1 MNVVDSNPIS
11 GLSLDPDCR
20 ACRRVRQ
27 TATHP
32 AERLRRAGVWL
43 LCVVILSL
51 SALTVRG
58 QEAPRD
64 PEPPEAKTEP
74 DELVELR
81 DHFQHGRYAEA
92 LEEFEKVPAD
102 FAEAPGFVL
111 LRSRCLEAQGDLEP
125 AAKLVADAVAK
136 NTSHAGLLGRLSELQ
151 FEQGQY
157 EECQKSID
165 QAFEIDDDQPQARA
179 VLVDLLL
186 ATGKSHPAEE
196 ASRWFIDFYNRKQ
209 PEDAETLVVV
219 ARGVK
224 LFALWHPKS
233 QNLNMIVNTLCPD
246 AVKADPLC
254 WQAHAVAGGLLLD
267 KYNRGQGL
275 PELKKALTIN
285 PQAAPVYARLA
296 EAAIDERD
304 NADAQQLVV
313 RALEINPNSVPALL
327 SLFDLQFEGGESAAA
342 EETLQKL
349 AHINPHNELLL
360 ARRALLSIHADGI
373 PTEAELTNLFARLEA
388 EEPIGDAAVS
398 GFGKALAEAARV
410 NPHPGRFL
418 EVVGNAMEGR
428 FKFEFAE
435 RCYRQ
440 AALALPS
447 LPGPRSSLG
456 LLSMR
461 TGKLDDARKIL
472 DEAFNADPF
481 HVRVSNMRKV
491 VKLLDGYETLET
503 EHFRIRYDSVADR
516 MLAHYMSEFLEEQ
529 YQPLVKQF
537 RYEPADKTQFEIFH
551 RAKGVSAHQW
561 FSARLVGLPWIQT
574 IGASTG
580 MIVALSSPTA
590 GDRPY
595 NWARVARHEFVHIL
609 TLQGTKFNIPHWYT
623 EALAVLSEET
633 PRPELWNEMLRERVP
648 KGQLLNLDTLNQG
661 FTRAKNQN
669 DWNFAYCQ
677 ARLYAEYLKE
687 RFGDDAT
694 SRLLEAYRE
703 GKTTTQALE
712 QVFQIQQPVFEQG
725 YRDYLDRVV
734 AQLKGEVPEEQGTN
748 LPQAEK
754 AYREHPEDPARAA
767 QYALALLNVN
777 KRKDAR
783 RIASEVLQEHP
794 RDPAASLVLARLA
807 LRAEDVEQAEKLL
820 DGVLDPERPN
830 PRILE
835 LRAEVHLGQKEYAQA
850 AALYELG
857 LKQAPLHV
865 PWQKG
870 LATALL
876 RAKDFQKLKPVLEQ
890 LAIYDG
896 DDAPVRRK
904 RAELALLDQDYE
916 LALKYGVLALQIDVM
931 NADTHEIIA
940 RAYAALGRKAEA
952 VKEWERATE
961 CKPKDG
967 ELVVELA
974 RALAADGRKP
984 EALDRLKKLL
994 ADDAK
999 NESAAKLLKE
1009 LDTP

>member
-1 MNVVDSNPIS
+1 MTVVDPNPFPR
-11 GLSLDPDCR
+11 LSLDPDCR

-27 TATHP
+27 SAIHP
-32 AERLRRAGVWL
+32 AGSLRRAGVWL

-51 SALTVRG
+51 SALSVRG
-58 QEAPRD
+58 QEAPRAA
-64 PEPPEAKTEP
+64 ESPEAKTEP

-81 DHFQHGRYAEA
+81 DHYQHGRYAEA

-102 FAEAPGFVL
+102 LANAPGFVL

-136 NTSHAGLLGRLSELQ
+136 NPNHAGLLGRFSELQ
-151 FEQGQY
+151 FEQGRY
-157 EECQKSID
+157 DECQKSIN
-165 QAFEIDDDQPQARA
+165 QALEIDDDQPHSRA

-246 AVKADPLC
+246 AVKADPMC

-285 PQAAPVYARLA
+285 PQAATVYARLA
-296 EAAIDERD
+296 EGAIDERD
-304 NADAQQLVV
+304 NAEAQHLVV
-313 RALEINPNSVPALL
+313 RALEINPNCPPALL
-327 SLFDLQFEGGESAAA
+327 SLFDLQFEGGETAAA
-342 EETLQKL
+342 GETLQKL
-349 AHINPHNELLL
+349 ANINPHNELLL

-373 PTEAELTNLFARLEA
+373 PTDAELTALFPRLEA
-388 EEPIGDAAVS
+388 EEPIG
-398 GFGKALAEAARV
+398 
-410 NPHPGRFL
+410 
-418 EVVGNAMEGR
+418 
-428 FKFEFAE
+428 E

-687 RFGDDAT
+687 RFGEDAT
-694 SRLLEAYRE
+694 SQLLEAYRE

-754 AYREHPEDPARAA
+754 AYREQPEDPARAA
-767 QYALALLNVN
+767 HYALALLNVN
-777 KRKDAR
+777 KRKEAR
-783 RIASEVLQEHP
+783 RIASAVLQDHP

-820 DGVLDPERPN
+820 DGALDPQRPN

-904 RAELALLDQDYE
+904 RAELALLDKDYE
-916 LALKYGVLALQIDVM
+916 LALKYGALALQIDVM

-999 NESAAKLLKE
+999 NEPAAKLLKE